1 MVRSPG
7 QCRTLQVLR
16 AFLPDSPCTLSGR
29 GIVRIGTPM
38 PTICLSHSSAR
49 ELWGLLRK
57 GSLSAMPSCAI
68 DEVPDPCRLQRHV
81 LDHLSQAEAIVGSL
95 SRPLHVCSHSREAL
109 MRGKDVRGHLL
120 SDETTDE
127 QILRLGEG
135 LYVTSPEL
143 TLAQLSLTL
152 SPLQRAAYAMEL
164 MGAYSLDPDGHLSAV
179 QPITTQA
186 QLRHFYSQLRWPL
199 VKGHMRRAVELAREG
214 SRSPAETEL
223 YLLLCAPP
231 RQGGYGLTK
240 PELNIPFSLPTQWD
254 ALLNTPYIL
263 PDLCW
268 PCKKLA
274 MEYDSKRYHSLE
286 QERDRDDDR
295 RCALEELGFTVIS
308 LRTKRFM
315 DPHRF
320 DELVR
325 HRVAPRLGVKPPP
338 SDHEFWNAIYAARR
352 ELLSPAS

>member
-1 MVRSPG
+1 
-7 QCRTLQVLR
+7 
-16 AFLPDSPCTLSGR
+16 
-29 GIVRIGTPM
+29 
-38 PTICLSHSSAR
+38 
-49 ELWGLLRK
+49 
-57 GSLSAMPSCAI
+57 
-68 DEVPDPCRLQRHV
+68 
-81 LDHLSQAEAIVGSL
+81 
-95 SRPLHVCSHSREAL
+95 
-109 MRGKDVRGHLL
+109 
-120 SDETTDE
+120 
-127 QILRLGEG
+127 
-135 LYVTSPEL
+135 
-143 TLAQLSLTL
+143 
-152 SPLQRAAYAMEL
+152 
-164 MGAYSLDPDGHLSAV
+164 
-179 QPITTQA
+179 
-186 QLRHFYSQLRWPL
+186 
-199 VKGHMRRAVELAREG
+199 MRRAVELAREG

-231 RQGGYGLTK
+231 KQGGYGLTK

-325 HRVAPRLGVKPPP
+325 HRVAWPR
-338 SDHEFWNAIYAARR
+338 ARAWWCTTASPASAVA
-352 ELLSPAS
+352 LSPASQPAAPCRVVCNRDSCACESFAICSEWSVE